1 MASKYKIRILIAL
14 CYISIISIESEAND
28 GDLNENTVE
37 DSEIAT
43 FRKLFIQK
51 RIIQLGA
58 IKQLKGFDHEKRT
71 KMITAMTKKMF
82 EILSTS
88 RITLEASGVAQAVE
102 DIPKDTKV
110 KDALALVLENTC
122 LASEILLNFPNYMHK
137 FLKEYRD
144 FDAVFRW
151 GLSFSHGIVSGSL
164 IDEHTSKLYKLA
176 LMELGVLPKEDG
188 YHNPYLQEEEKPI
201 KKLDFVDAPKP
212 KKKVKKKL
220 ARGPRITKSEL

>member
-1 MASKYKIRILIAL
+1 MKAT
-14 CYISIISIESEAND
+14 EAKETN
-28 GDLNENTVE
+28 GDLNENITE
-37 DSEIAT
+37 DPEVAT

-51 RIIQLGA
+51 RIIHLGA
-58 IKQLKGFDHEKRT
+58 IKQLKGFDHDKRT
-71 KMITAMTKKMF
+71 KMLTAMTKKMF

-102 DIPKDTKV
+102 DLPKDTKV

-122 LASEILLNFPNYMHK
+122 LASEVLLNFPNYMHR
-137 FLKEYRD
+137 FLKENRD
-144 FDAVFRW
+144 SDAVFRW
-151 GLSFSHGIVSGSL
+151 CLSFSHGIVSGSL

-201 KKLDFVDAPKP
+201 KKLDFVDPPMP

-220 ARGPRITKSEL
+220 ARGPRLTKSEL